1 MNEVAHWAR
10 ERGLMD
16 FTGPECVPGAASLLE
31 AEMGGDAA
39 AVAAR
44 QPRDG
49 YSPELSLDV
58 RPPTEPA
65 FSPRAVGELLRKVS
79 LFGPL
84 LDREIDL
91 LAQGARRE
99 RFGPMDRLMHQGEE
113 GTSLWIIESGEA
125 EVLVRTGDEERT
137 LSTLGPGAILGER
150 GLLLG
155 ERRGATVRALGE
167 VVALELTHGSLQP
180 ILRARPQLVVELSL
194 LLAARQGRAVADAPG
209 TGLADQIRR
218 FFFRRG

>member
-1 MNEVAHWAR
+1 
-10 ERGLMD
+10 
-16 FTGPECVPGAASLLE
+16 
-31 AEMGGDAA
+31 
-39 AVAAR
+39 
-44 QPRDG
+44 
-49 YSPELSLDV
+49 V

-194 LLAARQGRAVADAPG
+194 LLAARQGRAAADAAG